1 MLLVPRVSKVFKAFG
16 FLYPLGFSEFLK
28 FMEFLEFIE
37 LGMSRNIVNLNSHN
51 FSSFHKTV
59 RNFQSTNQLW

>member
-1 MLLVPRVSKVFKAFG
+1 MLLFPRVSKVFKALE

-37 LGMSRNIVNLNSHN
+37 LGISRNIVNLNSHN
-51 FSSFHKTV
+51 FSSFHETV
-59 RNFQSTNQLW
+59 